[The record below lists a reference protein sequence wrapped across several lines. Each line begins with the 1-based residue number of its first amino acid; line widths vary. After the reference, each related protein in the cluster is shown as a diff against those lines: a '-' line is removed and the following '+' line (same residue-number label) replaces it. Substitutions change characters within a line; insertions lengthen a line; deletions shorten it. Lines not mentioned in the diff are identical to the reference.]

1 MDKPRISI
9 VVAVTSKNAAIGNG
23 GKLLH
28 HISDD
33 LKRFKAITKGH
44 PVIMGRK
51 TFESIFVM
59 LGKPLPNRTN
69 IVVTRDTAWH
79 YPEVTAAHSLE
90 DALEKARVINSDV
103 YIIGGAQIYEQALP
117 YADTLHLTL
126 IDAKKDADIFFP
138 PYEQM
143 FTKKIFEEKRE
154 LDGLS
159 YTWVDLEKEK
169 TTDLR

>member
-51 TFESIFVM
+51 TFESI
-59 LGKPLPNRTN
+59 GRPLPERTN
-69 IVVTRDTAWH
+69 IVITRNPSFKA
-79 YPEVTAAHSLE
+79 EGVMVVSSLAE
-90 DALEKARVINSDV
+90 AIQKGGALDSEIFL
-103 YIIGGAQIYEQALP
+103 IGGGDIYAQGLP
-117 YADTLHLTL
+117 YTDKLYLT
-126 IDAKKDADIFFP
+126 IVRSDAQGDVFFP
-138 PYEQM
+138 DWRTD
-143 FTKKIFEEKRE
+143 FTKETFREDRIDEKT
-154 LDGLS
+154 GLQ
-159 YTWVDLEKEK
+159 YTWIDVER
-169 TTDLR
+169 TPNP